1 MFYAVVVFI
10 RSCTRIWNNY
20 YKAFTRLLQSCHK
33 ASTKLLKVIYKVF
46 TRAFT
51 AFTMFFASVLQCF
64 LQGLRHCVR
73 VAKEM
78 DSKSIG
84 LWPQGLESPRCRC
97 AIFTFFTRL
106 LQCFGQDFTRFSML
120 LQGLHKAFNCFLQG
134 FYKAFARPSQ
144 GVYNVCVTRFLRGV
158 YKSACSVAAAY
169 KPPMLVPR
177 VRLPAGA
184 PHVISPWTAASN
196 TVFCK
201 AFTLFLHSFYNVCSR
216 GFHNVFCEGF
226 TRLSQCFI
234 MLSQGFDK
242 VFTTFSLGF
251 S

>member
-1 MFYAVVVFI
+1 
-10 RSCTRIWNNY
+10 
-20 YKAFTRLLQSCHK
+20 
-33 ASTKLLKVIYKVF
+33 
-46 TRAFT
+46 
-51 AFTMFFASVLQCF
+51 
-64 LQGLRHCVR
+64 
-73 VAKEM
+73 
-78 DSKSIG
+78 
-84 LWPQGLESPRCRC
+84 
-97 AIFTFFTRL
+97 
-106 LQCFGQDFTRFSML
+106 ML
-120 LQGLHKAFNCFLQG
+120 LQGLYKAFNCFLQG

-144 GVYNVCVTRFLRGV
+144 AVYNVCVTRFLRGV

-196 TVFCK
+196 TVFRK

-251 S
+251 SQCFLQGSQKVFTMPRHQALRRLLKNVWRAPFKHPCETPCEHLLNTMLNML